1 MHAAAHVHTAGRP
14 RRDGHGGDRIS
25 RGPRDTDGDRA
36 RRNRVGRDRQHRGRA
51 RRTYHGAGHGD
62 LIAAGPRVERLGSRM
77 RIFNDLSD
85 LKAAVGTEVGVSDWI
100 EITQDRINKFAEA
113 TGDEQ
118 WIHVDV
124 KRAAQEAPGG
134 TTIAHGLLSL
144 SLIPMF
150 IRSII
155 GVKGLRNT
163 LNYGANRIRYL
174 TPVPAGSRLRGRVTV
189 MAAEDVPPDALRV
202 TYKVSIEIEGG
213 TRPACVAEV
222 IGQHYR

>member
-1 MHAAAHVHTAGRP
+1 MH
-14 RRDGHGGDRIS
+14 
-25 RGPRDTDGDRA
+25 
-36 RRNRVGRDRQHRGRA
+36 
-51 RRTYHGAGHGD
+51 
-62 LIAAGPRVERLGSRM
+62 
-77 RIFNDLSD
+77 IFNDLSD

-118 WIHVDV
+118 WIHVDTE
-124 KRAAQEAPGG
+124 RAARESPGG
-134 TTIAHGLLSL
+134 KTIAHGLLSL

-155 GVKGLRNT
+155 GVKGLKNT

-174 TPVPAGSRLRGRVTV
+174 SPVPAGSRLRGRVTV
-189 MAAEDVPPDALRV
+189 AAAEDVPPDALRV
-202 TYKVSIEIEGG
+202 TYQVTIEIEGG
-213 TRPACVAEV
+213 KRPACVAEV